1 MPASNQIRRIL
12 VPVDFSEHSRIAL
25 RFATSLARQL
35 DAKLVLLHV
44 WEPPQY
50 VSPDI
55 MLSVP
60 GWSAMSLEAFSHA
73 EALSA
78 VDVFLEGADIGAPP
92 PEVRIETGDPAAS
105 IVRVANGGD
114 YDMVVMGTQGRAG
127 ISRFLLGS
135 VAMKVSGR
143 ATIPVLT
150 LRASPPTK
158 EKMLPRAA

>member
-60 GWSAMSLEAFSHA
+60 GWSAMSLEDFSHA

-78 VDVFLEGADIGAPP
+78 VDVFLEGSDIGYPR

-150 LRASPPTK
+150 LRAPPPAK